1 MAGEITKSANLTTH
15 QGGRKI
21 KSPRKEFTVI
31 ENEAITTGELE
42 AADSVIY
49 NIDIPSSAVLS
60 SIEVINDD
68 LDSDGSPAVTL
79 DVGLFAGENF
89 TSVTSSTETEHDEDD
104 ILDVDLFVD
113 GATTLQSATTKW
125 TLLDYDT
132 TTNGADDQGKELWE
146 MLGYDSDPQTKFRV
160 GVTFAAAAATAA
172 AGDLALKVKYLTE

>member
-1 MAGEITKSANLTTH
+1 MAGEITKSADLTTYE
-15 QGGRKI
+15 GGRKV

-31 ENEAITTGELE
+31 ENEAITATELE

-49 NIDIPSSAVLS
+49 NIDIPSNAVLS
-60 SIEVINDD
+60 SIEVLNDD
-68 LDSDGSPAVTL
+68 LDSGCSPTLTL
-79 DVGLFAGENF
+79 DVGVFAGESF
-89 TSVTSSTETEHDEDD
+89 KSVTSGTETDHTAGG

-132 TTNGADDQGKELWE
+132 TTFGADDQGKEIWQL
-146 MLGYDSDPQTKFRV
+146 LGYDADPQTKFRV
-160 GVTFAAAAATAA
+160 GVTFTAAAATAA